1 MINIWFEKSV
11 TLLGVIVHGNR
22 LGSTPPPLFITT
34 LKSHFNLPRV
44 VLLAEEITTG
54 DTGFFTNI
62 LNWFGYILK
71 IYFNLFFH
79 ILKIISKINGGFE
92 F

>member
-34 LKSHFNLPRV
+34 LTTESHFNLPRV

-54 DTGFFTNI
+54 DTGFFYK
-62 LNWFGYILK
+62 YIELVW
-71 IYFNLFFH
+71 IYIKDLFFH
-79 ILKIISKINGGFE
+79 IFKIISKINGGFE